1 MSRFE
6 TPTIE
11 RTRPERAQEI
21 SDSSGRGEE
30 WIRTPAT
37 AGATFALV
45 MLAVLVLVLATVVGT
60 VRP

>member
-1 MSRFE
+1 MSRLD

-21 SDSSGRGEE
+21 SNSTGRGEE
-30 WIRTPAT
+30 WIRTPASLGT
-37 AGATFALV
+37 SFALV

>member
-1 MSRFE
+1 MSRLD

-21 SDSSGRGEE
+21 SNSTGRGEE
-30 WIRTPAT
+30 WIRTPASLGT
-37 AGATFALV
+37 GFALV
-45 MLAVLVLVLATVVGT
+45 ILAVLVLVLATVIGT

>member
-1 MSRFE
+1 MSKLN

-11 RTRPERAQEI
+11 RTHPERARQI
-21 SDSSGRGEE
+21 SDSTGRGDD

-45 MLAVLVLVLATVVGT
+45 MLAMLVLVLATVVGT

>member
-1 MSRFE
+1 MSNLN

-11 RTRPERAQEI
+11 RTRPERARQIGE
-21 SDSSGRGEE
+21 STGRGQD

-45 MLAVLVLVLATVVGT
+45 MLAMLVLVLATVLGM

>member
-1 MSRFE
+1 MSKLS

-11 RTRPERAQEI
+11 RTRPERARQI
-21 SDSSGRGEE
+21 SQDACRGQE

-37 AGATFALV
+37 AGAGFALV
-45 MLAVLVLVLATVVGT
+45 ILAMLVLVLATVIGT

>member
-1 MSRFE
+1 MSKLD
-6 TPTIE
+6 TPSIQ
-11 RTRPERAQEI
+11 RAHPERARQI
-21 SDSSGRGEE
+21 SDSTGRGDD

>member
-1 MSRFE
+1 MSRLD

-21 SDSSGRGEE
+21 SNSTGRDDE
-30 WIRTPAT
+30 WIRTPASLGT
-37 AGATFALV
+37 SFALV

>member
-1 MSRFE
+1 MSRLD

-21 SDSSGRGEE
+21 GQSTGRDDE
-30 WIRTPAT
+30 WIRTPASLGT
-37 AGATFALV
+37 GFALV
-45 MLAVLVLVLATVVGT
+45 MLAVLVLVLATVLGT

>member
-1 MSRFE
+1 MTHLD

-21 SDSSGRGEE
+21 SNSTGRGDE
-30 WIRTPAT
+30 WIRTPASLGT
-37 AGATFALV
+37 GFALV
-45 MLAVLVLVLATVVGT
+45 MLAVVVLVLATVIGT

>member
-1 MSRFE
+1 MSRFD

-11 RTRPERAQEI
+11 RTDPARARQI
-21 SDSSGRGEE
+21 TDSTGRGEE

-37 AGATFALV
+37 FGATFALV